1 MRVPDVI
8 SAEHPALP
16 GHFPGRPIVPGVL
29 LLDRVVA
36 AVLADAPGCVLV
48 GFPAAKF
55 LRPLAGDE
63 AFEIFWQR
71 EGELAA
77 FRCLIGDTL
86 VAEGRLQLRAIA
98 PT

>member
-1 MRVPDVI
+1 MKRVAACIPAD
-8 SAEHPALP
+8 HPALP

-29 LLDRVVA
+29 LLDHVVA
-36 AVLADAPGCVLV
+36 AVLADAPGCVLA

-63 AFEIFWQR
+63 AFEIVWQR
-71 EGELAA
+71 EGEQVP

-86 VAEGRLQLRAIA
+86 VAEGRLQLSA
-98 PT
+98 P